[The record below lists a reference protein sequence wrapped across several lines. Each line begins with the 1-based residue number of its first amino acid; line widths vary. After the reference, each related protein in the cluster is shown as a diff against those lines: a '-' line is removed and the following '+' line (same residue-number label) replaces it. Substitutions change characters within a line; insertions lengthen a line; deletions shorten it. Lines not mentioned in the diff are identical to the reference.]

1 MCYDISLERGDIMAY
16 YLTYEKKK
24 QEYIPL
30 DITKSACFTRLSR
43 LKGMGS
49 EINEIDMFTTSFNH
63 EQELRMHLLSTGIL
77 PLEYSSKK
85 LSVRKKEHDDYK
97 KVMYDILYQK
107 DLQYLADPNTLIRR
121 INNKLVLCDFEF
133 ISEYASHFAKDY
145 GCSSTALEV
154 LRYARDSIRM
164 DATQKHFY
172 DRDEN
177 GDMELTRLTKLLIY
191 NHYSLRD
198 GRIIYTNKINNLNLH
213 RVIAFINNYDK
224 KMDEEK
230 TKIDSEKNISITSIS
245 KPKARKKEKKKNIPG
260 QTSLFD

>member
-1 MCYDISLERGDIMAY
+1 MCYYILLERGDIMAY
-16 YLTYEKKK
+16 YLTFEKKR

-30 DITKSACFTRLSR
+30 DITKSSCFTRLSR

-63 EQELRMHLLSTGIL
+63 EQELRLHLLSNGIL
-77 PLEYSSKK
+77 NPEYADKK

-107 DLQYLADPNTLIRR
+107 DLIYLADPSRIIRR
-121 INNKLVLCDFEF
+121 INNKLATNDFEF
-133 ISEYASHFAKDY
+133 ICEYAAHFSKDY
-145 GCSSTALEV
+145 GCSSTAFDV

-164 DATQKHFY
+164 DAPYKHFY

-191 NHYSLRD
+191 DHYKCRN
-198 GRIIYTNKINNLNLH
+198 GQTVYTGKINNLNLH
-213 RVIAFINNYDK
+213 RVIAFVNNYDK
-224 KMDEEK
+224 KVAEEK
-230 TKIDSEKNISITSIS
+230 IKSEIEKKNEVVSI
-245 KPKARKKEKKKNIPG
+245 KPKTLKREKKNSIPG